1 MCRSDRFGTKKCR
14 EDTFEIVAVTV
25 FGRFCDR
32 AGRAT
37 RLAFEGVAA
46 TITKKSVAATTKV
59 WARTLWPSTLPVL
72 YLRSRIRFTVAV

>member
-14 EDTFEIVAVTV
+14 EDAFEIVAVTV

-59 WARTLWPSTLPVL
+59 WARTLWPNSYIVV
-72 YLRSRIRFTVAV
+72 SA